1 MKKLMIAMLLGC
13 LVFGSTA
20 VAWAEPSTIIY
31 LDGFTG
37 KYNST
42 AHTDNKSPTE
52 DVTGKWDVEHSGIIL
67 GLESKFNDQFKLNL
81 EYGQMK
87 SNDFGYTKT
96 SNITETISEGKC
108 DYALSEVKGG
118 YRVVDH
124 DSFKLDI
131 IVSALNIALKITP
144 NAAGGLVVP
153 HISGN
158 MFGAD
163 LVWNFSDK
171 ASIQATIASSL
182 LGAYVWNN
190 NFTDDLSV
198 NEYQLKFN
206 YFITDHWGL
215 NLGYRDYQFA
225 GKYSNSYCDYD
236 RKWSLNGATLGV
248 KYKF

>member
-1 MKKLMIAMLLGC
+1 MMKKLMIAMLLGC

-20 VAWAEPSTIIY
+20 AVWAEPSTIIY

-37 KYNST
+37 NYNST
-42 AHTDNKSPTE
+42 SHYKSTTDSTN
-52 DVTGKWDVEHSGIIL
+52 KWDVEHSGISL
-67 GLESKFNDQFKLNL
+67 GLESQINDQFKLAL

-87 SNDFGYTKT
+87 TNDYEHT
-96 SNITETISEGKC
+96 SNTSTIIKEGKC
-108 DYALSEVKGG
+108 DYTLSEVKGG

-131 IVSALNIALKITP
+131 IVSALNIDMKIP
-144 NAAGGLVVP
+144 DSSNGKNVP

-182 LGAYVWNN
+182 LGAYVYENDL
-190 NFTDDLSV
+190 TDDRYV

-225 GKYSNSYCDYD
+225 GKYSNSSADYD
-236 RKWSLNGATLGV
+236 RKWNLNGTTMGIQ
-248 KYKF
+248 YKF

>member
-1 MKKLMIAMLLGC
+1 MKQLIIAMLVGC

-20 VAWAEPSTIIY
+20 VASAGPSTIIY

-42 AHTDNKSPTE
+42 KYTDRTPPNADITS
-52 DVTGKWDVEHSGIIL
+52 KWDVEHSGIIL
-67 GLESKFNDQFKLNL
+67 GLESQFNDKFKLTL

-87 SNDFGYTKT
+87 SNDFGHTST
-96 SNITETISEGKC
+96 SNNTSTIYKEGKC
-108 DYALSEVKGG
+108 DYTLSEVKGG
-118 YRVVDH
+118 YRVVDCN
-124 DSFKLDI
+124 SLKLDI
-131 IVSALNIALKITP
+131 IVSALNIDMKIPDSTDGA
-144 NAAGGLVVP
+144 NVP

-163 LVWNFSDK
+163 LAWNFSDK

-182 LGAYVWNN
+182 LGAYVYQNN
-190 NFTDDLSV
+190 LTDDRYV

-206 YFITDHWGL
+206 YFLTDHWGL

-225 GKYSNSYCDYD
+225 GKSSDSYADVD
-236 RKWSLNGATLGV
+236 RKWSLSGTTLGIQC
-248 KYKF
+248 KF